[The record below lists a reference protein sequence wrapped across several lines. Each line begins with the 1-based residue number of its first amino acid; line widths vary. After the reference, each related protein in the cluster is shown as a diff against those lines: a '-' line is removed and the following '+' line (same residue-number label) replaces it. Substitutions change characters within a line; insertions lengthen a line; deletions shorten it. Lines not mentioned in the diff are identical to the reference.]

1 MNQVQF
7 RLRVKPYT
15 WNKNT
20 IPIKGVVIMRGKDIK
35 AFIPYEK
42 VTTVTNKMIG
52 LLEEHERT
60 QDARLQVETT
70 ESASQSSNP
79 HRTTEEREH
88 APETPDHCLEA
99 IAGRGRFR
107 KSDVQALIA
116 SNGTTRT
123 VSLHRALVDSAGRFW
138 TGPEVFTTDRHFT
151 PEELGWTQ
159 AELDNPEIID

>member
-15 WNKNT
+15 WNKNST
-20 IPIKGVVIMRGKDIK
+20 PIDGVVIMRGKDIK

-42 VTTVTNKMIG
+42 VTTISNKMID

-60 QDARLQVETT
+60 QGAGLPMETPT
-70 ESASQSSNP
+70 STPQPSNP
-79 HRTTEEREH
+79 HRTAEERKH
-88 APETPDHCLEA
+88 MPETPDHRLEA
-99 IAGRGRFR
+99 IAGRSRFR
-107 KSDVQALIA
+107 KTDVKALIA

-123 VSLHRALVDSAGRFW
+123 VSQHKALVDSAGRPW
-138 TGPEVFTTDRHFT
+138 SQPEVFTTDHHFT

-159 AELDNPEIID
+159 AELDDPEISN